1 MADTFVGVASKGEQL
16 ALPLL
21 LAGQLAS
28 ITELRWCGIG
38 GTMDQGRRWQ
48 PYTDFLVYSALMALP
63 WGGPDLAQSAPA
75 ELDRLF
81 AKVCCNPAL
90 RANTPVIP

>member
-1 MADTFVGVASKGEQL
+1 MRA
-16 ALPLL
+16 
-21 LAGQLAS
+21 
-28 ITELRWCGIG
+28 G
-38 GTMDQGRRWQ
+38 GTTDQGRRWQ

-81 AKVCCNPAL
+81 TKVIAL
-90 RANTPVIP
+90 RLCTQTP